1 MEEVG
6 EEIDRVVTQHRSGVE
21 VGQSAIKDTCDRPLT
36 LKNTEQSADMSLSP
50 ALAQSL
56 TEDALTL
63 ARLAG
68 RRILE
73 VYAGEY
79 EVAIKEDET
88 PVTTAD
94 MAAHDI
100 IVKGLGELEPNFPVL
115 SEESDFVP
123 FETRHDWPLYWLVDP
138 LDGTRE
144 FLRRN
149 GEFSVNIALIAEG
162 RPLLGVIFAPVLDV
176 AYFATRGAGVF
187 KQMGAGECVPIH
199 VRNATDRLTVAT
211 SRCPTVGPN
220 MQHFLDGIGE
230 HDEISMGS
238 ALKSCLVAE
247 GAADVYARLGPTG
260 EWDTAAAQCIVEE
273 AGGHIT
279 DTSLRGLRYNCRESL
294 INPPFMVFGD
304 DRVNWQQHLPDTLLR

>member
-1 MEEVG
+1 
-6 EEIDRVVTQHRSGVE
+6 
-21 VGQSAIKDTCDRPLT
+21 
-36 LKNTEQSADMSLSP
+36 MSLSP

-56 TEDALTL
+56 TDDALSL

-68 RRILE
+68 QRILE
-73 VYAGEY
+73 VYAGKY
-79 EVAIKEDET
+79 EVAMKKDQT

-94 MAAHDI
+94 MAAHEI
-100 IVKGLGELEPNFPVL
+100 IVNGLGELTPSFPVL

-123 FETRHDWPLYWLVDP
+123 FKTRNDWPMYWLVDP

-149 GEFSVNIALIAEG
+149 GEFSVNIALVAEG
-162 RPLLGVIFAPVLDV
+162 RPLLGVIFAPVLDI

-187 KQMGAGECVPIH
+187 KQCDAGECVPIH
-199 VRNATDRLTVAT
+199 VRNASERLTVAT

-220 MQHFLDGIGE
+220 MQYFLDGIGE
-230 HDEISMGS
+230 HDKISMGS

-247 GAADVYARLGPTG
+247 GAADIYARLGPTG

-279 DTSLRGLRYNCRESL
+279 DTSLRDLRYNCRESL

-304 DRVNWQQHLPDTLLR
+304 DRVNWRAHLPETLLS